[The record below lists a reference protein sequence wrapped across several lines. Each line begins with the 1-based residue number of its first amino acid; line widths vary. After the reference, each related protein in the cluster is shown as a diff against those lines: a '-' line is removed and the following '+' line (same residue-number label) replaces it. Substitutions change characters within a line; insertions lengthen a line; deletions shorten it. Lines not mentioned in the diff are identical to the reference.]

1 MSFEFLHWTIS
12 FEVISSI
19 NLFFVISLTTSGEI
33 DNVLNSVYINLI
45 NIDVD
50 WKLITFKTKS
60 QIILTRLTFF
70 D

>member
-1 MSFEFLHWTIS
+1 
-12 FEVISSI
+12 VISSI

-50 WKLITFKTKS
+50 WKLITFKIKS